1 MGRDDDEPPRLPV
14 AIPRP
19 AAPTTVE
26 DPMARRD
33 NDDDDDAPIDWR
45 IGGAV
50 VGFLWAAFSSLMLS
64 VAPPAVGTLA
74 AWLLATA
81 VGGLVVVNQ
90 WLACARHA
98 EAAGLSGS
106 APRQALEQRATAG
119 HMDRVEEGLD
129 EDPA

>member
-1 MGRDDDEPPRLPV
+1 MGRDADEPPRLPV

-19 AAPTTVE
+19 ADPTAVE

-33 NDDDDDAPIDWR
+33 GDDEAPIDWR

-98 EAAGLSGS
+98 AAAGLSAS
-106 APRQALEQRATAG
+106 AARQALEQRAAAG

-129 EDPA
+129 EDPT